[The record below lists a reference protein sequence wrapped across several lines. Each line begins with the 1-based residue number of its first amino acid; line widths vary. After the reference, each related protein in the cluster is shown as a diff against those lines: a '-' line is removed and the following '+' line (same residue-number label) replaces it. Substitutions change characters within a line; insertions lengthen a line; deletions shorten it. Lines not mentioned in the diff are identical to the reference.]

1 MLKYLTGLFQ
11 SPNDTWQNV
20 HDQALSVRE
29 VYMPYLV
36 LLAAVPAV
44 CIFLGGSQVGWT
56 IGSGDITRL
65 TVSSA
70 LFVGIATYLALLVGI
85 FCLGYA
91 IQWMSKTYG
100 VEPSLGTCVAFA
112 ALIISPLMIAGAVAL
127 YPSLWVY
134 MLVFLA
140 ALGYSVYLLYGGL
153 PIVLGISQEQGF
165 VYSSAILTVGLVMFV
180 ALLGT
185 TVVVW
190 VSGAGPVFIRG

>member
-1 MLKYLTGLFQ
+1 MLKYLAGLFQ
-11 SPNDTWQNV
+11 SPSNTWQDV
-20 HDQALSVRE
+20 HEQTISVRE
-29 VYMPYLV
+29 VYVPFLAF
-36 LLAAVPAV
+36 LAAIPAV
-44 CIFLGGSQVGWT
+44 SIFFGGSQIGWT
-56 IGSGDITRL
+56 IGSGDPTRL
-65 TVSSA
+65 TTGSA
-70 LFVGIATYLALLVGI
+70 LFVGVATYFALLVGI

-100 VEPSLGTCVAFA
+100 VEPKLGTCVGFA

-127 YPSLWVY
+127 YPSLWIY
-134 MLVFLA
+134 MVVFLV
-140 ALGYSVYLLYGGL
+140 ALAYSVYLLYGGL

-190 VSGAGPVFIRG
+190 LSGVGPVFVRG